1 MRYCYSALKQEAP
14 VDRPARQWNKL
25 ILHQISSEQQSHR
38 VNVLT
43 SSHHRICWVEDVEE
57 APADGFGHDVV
68 LVTGVSG
75 PNPSQS
81 QEHSQR
87 RAHAEEVLHLQLN
100 YGALIHGGV
109 IRADHHVNVTTSP

>member
-1 MRYCYSALKQEAP
+1 MNAVP
-14 VDRPARQWNKL
+14 
-25 ILHQISSEQQSHR
+25 
-38 VNVLT
+38 
-43 SSHHRICWVEDVEE
+43 SSHHRICRVEDVEE

-87 RAHAEEVLHLQLN
+87 RAHAEEVLHLQDN
-100 YGALIHGGV
+100 HGALLHGHF
-109 IRADHHVNVTTSP
+109 I